1 MVASKWKVFNCLW
14 VIALALGIIGV
25 LCGII
30 AAVIGRRYRIQV
42 PEDVALQCK
51 RPGWAVVPALASHM
65 LSAIIAV
72 LLRASVP
79 VASKCVRTRWVIARL
94 QIEHWKN
101 ESYIHQSNY
110 TEKVFKRFYMDKAH
124 PLTSPMVVQSLNI
137 HDDPFRPRE
146 DNGEILRPEVP
157 YM

>member
-79 VASKCVRTRWVIARL
+79 VASKCVRTRWVIASLVYLALYGFLLCKTWFWTRSCEL
-94 QIEHWKN
+94 ATYLMSVVGVLIAAGICFTGFN
-101 ESYIHQSNY
+101 AYIMR
-110 TEKVFKRFYMDKAH
+110 K
-124 PLTSPMVVQSLNI
+124 
-137 HDDPFRPRE
+137 PRRYYWE
-146 DNGEILRPEVP
+146 GISV
-157 YM
+157 

>member
-1 MVASKWKVFNCLW
+1 MVASKWKAFNCLW

-79 VASKCVRTRWVIARL
+79 VASKCVRTLWVIARYVAYL
-94 QIEHWKN
+94 IVPLGFTCVRGN
-101 ESYIHQSNY
+101 D
-110 TEKVFKRFYMDKAH
+110 VFLLD
-124 PLTSPMVVQSLNI
+124 SL
-137 HDDPFRPRE
+137 HAKSH
-146 DNGEILRPEVP
+146 EI
-157 YM
+157 